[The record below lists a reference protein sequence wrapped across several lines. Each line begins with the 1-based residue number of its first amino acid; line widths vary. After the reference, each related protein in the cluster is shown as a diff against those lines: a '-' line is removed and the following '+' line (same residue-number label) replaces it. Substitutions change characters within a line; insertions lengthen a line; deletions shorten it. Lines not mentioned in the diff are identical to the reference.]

1 MESASASAPGVVAME
16 IPVRGALPV
25 VEEDEGFSAPTPG
38 SEERLRYRRGGG
50 RRRRGVPFNRGS
62 YYMLIVIGEIGT
74 EHQLEAARALI
85 ERDASPAPYQ
95 THPSPLTSSHRCQ
108 GVDNSAAPCRARHHT
123 CSAHYG
129 IDPFTQQS
137 FFSFLAGIRSWDVD
151 LQCCDLD
158 QQLQLFITRHSAH
171 FSSEVRGQCDYGA
184 RRASG
189 PVMTEYS

>member
-1 MESASASAPGVVAME
+1 MAMESASASAPGVVAME

-85 ERDASPAPYQ
+85 ER
-95 THPSPLTSSHRCQ
+95 
-108 GVDNSAAPCRARHHT
+108 
-123 CSAHYG
+123 
-129 IDPFTQQS
+129 
-137 FFSFLAGIRSWDVD
+137 GIRSWDVD